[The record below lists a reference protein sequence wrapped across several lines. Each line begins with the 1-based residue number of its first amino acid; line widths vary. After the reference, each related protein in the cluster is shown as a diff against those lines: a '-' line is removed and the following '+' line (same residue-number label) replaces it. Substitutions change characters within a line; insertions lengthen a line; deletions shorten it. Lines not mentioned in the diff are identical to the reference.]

1 MKELPST
8 TKEELKDAAI
18 LISGLEPEEKKDLI
32 KALTLAKLIFKKEKG
47 EDKDKNGPGGG
58 GGSSREGEKIA

>member
-8 TKEELKDAAI
+8 SKEELKEAAI
-18 LISGLEPEEKKDLI
+18 LISGLEPEEKNDLI

-47 EDKDKNGPGGG
+47 ENGNGPGDGG
-58 GGSSREGEKIA
+58 DGGREGEKIA